1 MTRVIGPDRLTG
13 MAAPMAVWVLHFVLV
28 YSLAGLGCEE
38 GWHLQRMAGLSLLKW
53 ALLVSTLAA
62 LGVVASLGA
71 RAWRVAQSVPSS
83 STALQRRHRF
93 MARATTILSVLAAI
107 AIVFTATPAAMLP
120 SCT

>member
-1 MTRVIGPDRLTG
+1 MRGIGPYRLAG
-13 MAAPMAVWVLHFVLV
+13 MAAPMTVWALHFVLV

-38 GWHLQRMAGLSLLKW
+38 GWHLRHAAGLSLLKW
-53 ALLVSTLAA
+53 SLLLSTVFALALVGW
-62 LGVVASLGA
+62 LGM
-71 RAWRVAQSVPSS
+71 RAWRSARASAAPAD
-83 STALQRRHRF
+83 ALQRRHRF